1 MTIFI
6 TRARLT
12 KDGLRELIA
21 APEDRLQA
29 LDRLISQVGGKLVTY
44 FLTSGDHD
52 LLLIFEGPSF
62 EAVAPSLIAAG
73 AASGLTDLNTV
84 VALTAN
90 DMKST
95 FTKARALTARNDTA
109 VAAADI
115 PPAVSEAERLSSD
128 KQLTDEASEE
138 AKWAAAILD
147 AQSRAVD
154 DLRAGRPAPYYVA
167 SPMDPVR
174 SPATASSPSTNRER
188 DSKK

>member
-62 EAVAPSLIAAG
+62 EAVAPALIAAA
-73 AASGLTDLNTV
+73 AASGPTDLNTA

-95 FTKARALTARNDTA
+95 FTKAGTFTAKNDTT
-109 VAAADI
+109 VAAPLPI
-115 PPAVSEAERLSSD
+115 ILHSAE
-128 KQLTDEASEE
+128 
-138 AKWAAAILD
+138 
-147 AQSRAVD
+147 V
-154 DLRAGRPAPYYVA
+154 
-167 SPMDPVR
+167 
-174 SPATASSPSTNRER
+174 
-188 DSKK
+188 

>member
-1 MTIFI
+1 MSIFI

-84 VALTAN
+84 IALTAS
-90 DMKST
+90 DMRSA